1 MDATRFTLLL
11 DSLRRGEESAVQE
24 LVDEYQEPIR
34 REIRFTLLDH
44 RLRRIVG
51 ESDILQSVLM
61 RFCLGLWAGNLDADS
76 PEQLV
81 GLLKTMVRARVVDW
95 VRYSRA
101 QRRDVRRDAYLEPEM
116 QSQQPAPQQT
126 PSQLASQRELIS
138 IFRSQLSPEEL
149 QILDLRQQQLGWQEI
164 ALKLGAPSP
173 DAVRKRYER
182 AMEQALKAIDF
193 H

>member
-1 MDATRFTLLL
+1 MDATRFTQLL

-24 LVDEYQEPIR
+24 LIDEYQEPIR

-61 RFCLGLWAGNLDADS
+61 RFCLGLWAGNLDAES

-101 QRRDVRRDAYLEPEM
+101 QRRDVRRDAYLEPEI

-126 PSQLASQRELIS
+126 PSQLASQRELVS
-138 IFRSQLSPEEL
+138 LFRSQLSAEEL

-164 ALKLGAPSP
+164 ALKLGAPSA

-193 H
+193 L

>member
-1 MDATRFTLLL
+1 
-11 DSLRRGEESAVQE
+11 
-24 LVDEYQEPIR
+24 
-34 REIRFTLLDH
+34 
-44 RLRRIVG
+44 
-51 ESDILQSVLM
+51 M
-61 RFCLGLWAGNLDADS
+61 RFCLGLWAGNLDAES

-101 QRRDVRRDAYLEPEM
+101 QRRDVRRDAYLEPEI
-116 QSQQPAPQQT
+116 QSQQPAPQQ
-126 PSQLASQRELIS
+126 LASQRELVS
-138 IFRSQLSPEEL
+138 LFRSQLSAEEL

-164 ALKLGAPSP
+164 ALKLGAPSA

-193 H
+193 L